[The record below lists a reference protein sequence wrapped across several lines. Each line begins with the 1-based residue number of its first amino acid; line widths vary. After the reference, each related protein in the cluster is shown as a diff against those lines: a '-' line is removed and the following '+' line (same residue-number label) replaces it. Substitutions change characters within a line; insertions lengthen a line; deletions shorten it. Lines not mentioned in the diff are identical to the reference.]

1 MSNQLTVI
9 DGYAER
15 EAINDNNVENLNISY
30 ICGNVVDFFV
40 NFQEKETINSFD
52 KILKKE
58 IILD

>member
-9 DGYAER
+9 GGYAER
-15 EAINDNNVENLNISY
+15 EATNDNDVENLNISY
-30 ICGNVVDFFV
+30 VCGNVVDFFV

>member
-15 EAINDNNVENLNISY
+15 EATNDNNVEDLTISY
-30 ICGNVVDFFV
+30 LCSNVVDFFV
-40 NFQEKETINSFD
+40 NLQEKETMNSFD

>member
-9 DGYAER
+9 GGYAER
-15 EAINDNNVENLNISY
+15 EAINDNDVENLNISY
-30 ICGNVVDFFV
+30 VCGNVVDFFV
-40 NFQEKETINSFD
+40 NLQEKETINSFD

>member
-15 EAINDNNVENLNISY
+15 EATNDNNAENLNISY

-40 NFQEKETINSFD
+40 NFRVGSLAAAACHG
-52 KILKKE
+52 LK
-58 IILD
+58 LPL

>member
-15 EAINDNNVENLNISY
+15 EATNDN
-30 ICGNVVDFFV
+30 NVVDFFV

>member
-1 MSNQLTVI
+1 
-9 DGYAER
+9 
-15 EAINDNNVENLNISY
+15 
-30 ICGNVVDFFV
+30 VDFFV